1 MYRKYQKISVIFL
14 NAIFLNL
21 CLVPTTFAQCEPS
34 ATKTA
39 DGKFEISGV
48 SAQQITAF
56 SGTTTGIDVNLGSG
70 AISSG
75 DISFTLDTSQ
85 TNLIIYNFDSGYA
98 TFNIN
103 LLIDLPLLTSLGEPP
118 ASINLI
124 ESAFLP
130 AFNII
135 EPPEP
140 ATSTDFNFL
149 SDIIITQPLLSPQV
163 SSSMGT
169 GTIGIPT
176 GEFKTL
182 EFVDSSTLNFFG
194 GGTIQSGILSG
205 FSPLWPSNPRN
216 WSRSR
221 FSVSVEAFD
230 PLAFGITNP
239 TPLPPIN
246 NPPPGFPEPPI
257 FPDFPTLPKAV
268 EICSTSVN
276 EPSFPLGLL
285 GIGILATT
293 LIYTTKL
300 NLIKEAWH

>member
-21 CLVPTTFAQCEPS
+21 CLVPTTAAECEPS

-56 SGTTTGIDVNLGSG
+56 SGTTTGIDVDLGSG

-103 LLIDLPLLTSLGEPP
+103 LLIDAPLLTSLGEPP

-140 ATSTDFNFL
+140 PTSTDFSFL
-149 SDIIITQPLLSPQV
+149 SDTIISQPLLSPQA

-169 GTIGIPT
+169 GTIGVPT

-205 FSPLWPSNPRN
+205 INPWWRN
-216 WSRSR
+216 PKTWSRSR
-221 FSVSVEAFD
+221 FSVSAEAFD

-239 TPLPPIN
+239 PPAQPIN
-246 NPPPGFPEPPI
+246 SPPPGFPEPPI

-268 EICSTSVN
+268 EMCSTSVK

-300 NLIKEAWH
+300 NLIKEALH